1 MWRDAVIAKV
11 GPQVVVV
18 GPGCSSVPARPQTQ
32 SLRVPAEQS
41 GQNILLIVTDR
52 ACHKSQCVCSSY
64 CWIDVT
70 EGFHGFEG
78 GRKLQTFSFWVVSF
92 GK

>member
-1 MWRDAVIAKV
+1 MIEGAKSTSSANSNATCKVTRIIKAAAVGRSVTCAAESRVWRDAVIAKV

-41 GQNILLIVTDR
+41 AVVKGST
-52 ACHKSQCVCSSY
+52 A
-64 CWIDVT
+64 
-70 EGFHGFEG
+70 
-78 GRKLQTFSFWVVSF
+78 RK
-92 GK
+92 